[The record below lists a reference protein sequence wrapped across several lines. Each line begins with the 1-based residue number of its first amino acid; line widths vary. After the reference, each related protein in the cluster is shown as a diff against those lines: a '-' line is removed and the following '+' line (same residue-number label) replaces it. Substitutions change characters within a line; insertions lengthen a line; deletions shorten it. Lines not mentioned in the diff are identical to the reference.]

1 MRVGPSSGI
10 RKECVLLTGEGNK
23 AEICTRVNRN
33 SSRRLSS
40 TSCALTRKLGS
51 IKGSDTPSVDVHRLH
66 GSEMN
71 RFPHSNKRD
80 QEPVFDRRMYVCTI
94 QQRNQARSRNIEPLP
109 KVSQVSPSQG
119 RCRTISIP
127 KGTTGRRSRA
137 LTSPSHANCFI
148 DLNPERCGTSSL
160 RQQGAGPI
168 GSYRGQ
174 R

>member
-1 MRVGPSSGI
+1 MRVRPSSGI

-23 AEICTRVNRN
+23 AELCTRVNRN

-80 QEPVFDRRMYVCTI
+80 QEPVFDRRLYVCTI

-148 DLNPERCGTSSL
+148 DPKPGEMWNFVFETAGGGTHL
-160 RQQGAGPI
+160 
-168 GSYRGQ
+168 
-174 R
+174 